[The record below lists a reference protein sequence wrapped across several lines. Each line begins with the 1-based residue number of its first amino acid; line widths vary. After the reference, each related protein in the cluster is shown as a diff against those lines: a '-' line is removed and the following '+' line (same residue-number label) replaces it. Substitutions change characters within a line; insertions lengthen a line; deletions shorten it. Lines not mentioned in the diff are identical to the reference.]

1 MAGSAGVALATGL
14 SGGWLVAGTI
24 AVNAAIGAGVGALG
38 AAVTG
43 QDVGRGAL
51 IGAIAGGASAGLGMA
66 ASPAGVNSG
75 GFFTGAAAAEGG
87 ATLAGT
93 GEFLA
98 AGTEL
103 TASQLTA
110 AGGGAGGVFGTGFG
124 PNISAGQAFIGA
136 GGAMA
141 AQGQVGTAQ
150 AQAAEA
156 EFRAADKVAV
166 ASFNTMAVA
175 RDVREFRR
183 SGSAL
188 AGARRAVSAASGIRG
203 STGQALS
210 VTTELEREVAYQAA
224 ILEESGSLETGALLK
239 EAEFLTAKR
248 ASLLTAG
255 STRGTST
262 LLSTAGRIFA

>member
-1 MAGSAGVALATGL
+1 MAGSAGVATVTGL
-14 SGGWLVAGTI
+14 SGGWLVAATV
-24 AVNAAIGAGVGALG
+24 ATNAAIGAGVGALG
-38 AAVTG
+38 AGFTG

-51 IGAIAGGASAGLGMA
+51 VGAVVGGASAGLGI
-66 ASPAGVNSG
+66 AGAPEGTLSG
-75 GFFTGAAAAEGG
+75 GFFKGAS
-87 ATLAGT
+87 TLQAGVV
-93 GEFLA
+93 
-98 AGTEL
+98 TEL
-103 TASQLTA
+103 TATQLAEQGIAT
-110 AGGGAGGVFGTGFG
+110 GILGSGFG
-124 PNISAGQAFIGA
+124 PDISAGQAFIGA

-141 AQGQVGTAQ
+141 ARGQVGTAQ
-150 AQAAEA
+150 ALAADA

-188 AGARRAVSAASGIRG
+188 AGARRAVFAASGIRG

-224 ILEESGSLETGALLK
+224 IFEESGSLETGALLK